1 MCASRNIETSSSK
14 SNILLDLGID
24 EQVMMY
30 RTVTEPAEL
39 IWTLVT

>member
-1 MCASRNIETSSSK
+1 MCASRNIETSSSI
-14 SNILLDLGID
+14 SNTLLDLGID
-24 EQVMMY
+24 ELVMMH